1 MQRGLPYRAPVCCKH
16 CPSLRP
22 WPVLPYPGGGVGE
35 GGQPAPS
42 TSFPHPSCRRKGGTI
57 LLLGPSTHHEESAI
71 SPKLFFAICHIKNSF
86 FPFLLQRGIS
96 LTAAAAEKQGIA
108 VAGLEGGGRRG
119 GRLQGVSPV
128 PFASSQPEATLRG
141 CLGNAT
147 VPASPKAGWLLPAL
161 LSPLA
166 ATTRPATTT
175 IGRHSAHLGLN
186 TQPESCLPKQGV
198 QAPPPPLPSFLA

>member
-1 MQRGLPYRAPVCCKH
+1 MAGSGLEKGGQAQASLHGWEGADPVQRGLPYRAPVCCKH

-128 PFASSQPEATLRG
+128 PFASSQPQRPPSVAAWATPLCLPPRRLAGCSLPSSLR
-141 CLGNAT
+141 
-147 VPASPKAGWLLPAL
+147 WLQQHDPQQQP
-161 LSPLA
+161 SA
-166 ATTRPATTT
+166 ATQLIWA
-175 IGRHSAHLGLN
+175 
-186 TQPESCLPKQGV
+186 
-198 QAPPPPLPSFLA
+198 